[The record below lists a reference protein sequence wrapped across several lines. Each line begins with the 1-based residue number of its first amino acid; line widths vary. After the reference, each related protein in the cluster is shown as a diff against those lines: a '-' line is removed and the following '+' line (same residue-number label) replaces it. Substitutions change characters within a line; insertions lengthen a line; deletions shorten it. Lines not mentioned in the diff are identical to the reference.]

1 MHGLLRKKKA
11 PEVRSNPQEP
21 GIQKGDAHL
30 LERSAAPRIIKRT
43 GGVGYP
49 LALGVSLPTN
59 ELDFLQGQSYNESGR
74 MSRKTRAPGE
84 PGALIK

>member
-30 LERSAAPRIIKRT
+30 LERSAAPRIAKRT
-43 GGVGYP
+43 EGVGSP
-49 LALGVSLPTN
+49 LALVSCQPTKW
-59 ELDFLQGQSYNESGR
+59 LDFLRGQSYNESGR